1 MSTVLSSWVQPP
13 QTRGTPTFML
23 FRKTKP
29 SPDPALEHDFHKRM
43 GRKGKPKELR
53 WIELAD
59 KALSESPRN
68 PAQSKPRDTRKK
80 AA

>member
-1 MSTVLSSWVQPP
+1 MK
-13 QTRGTPTFML
+13 
-23 FRKTKP
+23 FRRKKL
-29 SPDPALEHDFHKRM
+29 SPDPALEDDFRRKM

-59 KALSESPRN
+59 EALSEPPRKSIE
-68 PAQSKPRDTRKK
+68 SKPHDFRKK

>member
-1 MSTVLSSWVQPP
+1 
-13 QTRGTPTFML
+13 ML
-23 FRKTKP
+23 FRRKKP
-29 SPDPALEHDFHKRM
+29 SPDPAVEDDFRRKM

-59 KALSESPRN
+59 KALSEPSPRAT
-68 PAQSKPRDTRKK
+68 PSHAGDTHKK